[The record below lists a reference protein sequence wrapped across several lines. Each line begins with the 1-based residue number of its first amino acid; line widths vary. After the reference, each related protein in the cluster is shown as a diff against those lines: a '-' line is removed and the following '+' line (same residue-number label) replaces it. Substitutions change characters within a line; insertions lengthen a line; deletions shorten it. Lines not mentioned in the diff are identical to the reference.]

1 MTKGSL
7 FFLPHGR
14 GPVSGG
20 LGSCMR
26 WMLLGIL
33 VLGFSIDGAGQQLSL
48 SGTVRD
54 ADGVVPDATVTLR
67 AAGGEPVTATTDGM
81 GGYSFGGLASGFYEL
96 SFSKVGYDTVTH
108 NLTLGPDNGPV
119 DVTLAVGAV
128 STSITVVD
136 AAGKATASRVDV
148 LDRDLPVQV
157 TSIPQ
162 QVLQQQGINDMATA
176 LRNVSGVQS
185 QVLYGVYEQYTVRGF
200 NARDVVLV
208 DGLRT
213 EAAYNRFNTQTNNV
227 ETVEVLKGPS
237 SVLYGGEALGG
248 AINIIRKKPQGTRA
262 YDLMYK
268 VGRFNS
274 HQVAGGA
281 TGPLVGYDLLYRVD
295 ASWAYSDGWRDA
307 GANRFNASPSLTWI
321 MGERARLTVH
331 QTFTRDNFNGDGG
344 VPVGFLNAPEFDPS
358 RRYSVPE
365 DFALMRD
372 SQTELFFN
380 VNLSPDWEF
389 RNGLLVRRTG
399 EEYFVTEGV
408 YYDPIAN
415 TIPREGLYFY
425 HHRSPVVN
433 QAEIVGRVNF
443 LGMRHRLLFGYDY
456 RDLYYRTDVTEGSF
470 GDTDGFYEFTALSL
484 PDLIET
490 NPPITSFPIVRET
503 YVSNVTHAGFWQDQI
518 DVTESLKITVGG
530 RYDDFDRDRYRILT
544 ADPDT
549 RFGIQARH
557 QTAYTYRAGIVYAPV
572 ANHQVYF
579 SSSSSFTPVFDIP
592 SDGSELKPM
601 RGLGYEAGYRWQGW
615 NDRVQANLAFYHT
628 ELKNITFNE
637 GLLAVVQAGKQTSKG
652 IDLDINADLGYRT
665 RLMLNYGYTVPKFDE
680 FIDYQDSGDDLTGN
694 LPRFAQKQALNV
706 WINKSWVSGLNASL
720 GMRYVGPMFTNN
732 ANTVRLGGWSTFNG
746 SVGLRRDT
754 WEWSLNAENLFN
766 RERYF
771 TPSDYSNQV
780 YPGAPINV
788 FTTIRLRFR

>member
-1 MTKGSL
+1 MKTGFL
-7 FFLPHGR
+7 FFLPQGHRPVHG
-14 GPVSGG
+14 GF
-20 LGSCMR
+20 GSCFR

-33 VLGFSIDGAGQQLSL
+33 LLGFSIDSAAQQLSL

-54 ADGVVPDATVTLR
+54 ADGVVPEATVTLR
-67 AAGGEPVTATTDGM
+67 AAGAAPVTATTDGM
-81 GGYSFGGLASGFYEL
+81 GSYNFSGLASGFYEL
-96 SFSKVGYDTVTH
+96 SFSKAGYDTVTH

-119 DVTLAVGAV
+119 NVTLAVGAV

-136 AAGKATASRVDV
+136 AAGKATASRMDV
-148 LDRDLPVQV
+148 LERDLPVQV

-162 QVLQQQGINDMATA
+162 QVLQQQGINDVATA
-176 LRNVSGVQS
+176 LRNVSGVQT

-213 EAAYNRFNTQTNNV
+213 EAALNRFNTQTNNV

-237 SVLYGGEALGG
+237 SVLYGGDALSG

-281 TGPLVGYDLLYRVD
+281 TGPLAGYDLLYRVD
-295 ASWAYSDGWRDA
+295 ASWAYSDGWRGA

-331 QTFTRDNFNGDGG
+331 ETLIRDDFNGDGG
-344 VPVGFLNAPEFDPS
+344 VPVGLLNVPGFDRS
-358 RRYSVPE
+358 RRFSIPE
-365 DFALMRD
+365 DFALMKD
-372 SQTELFFN
+372 SQTEIFFN
-380 VNLSPDWEF
+380 ASLSSDWEF
-389 RNGLLVRRTG
+389 RNGFLMRRTG

-408 YYDPIAN
+408 YYDPVAN

-425 HHRSPVVN
+425 HHRRPYVN

-443 LGMRHRLLFGYDY
+443 LNMRHRLLFGYDY
-456 RDLYYRTDVTEGSF
+456 RDLYYRTDVTDDG
-470 GDTDGFYEFTALSL
+470 GFYVHTDLSL
-484 PDLIET
+484 PALVET
-490 NPPITSFPIVRET
+490 NPPITSFPIVRRT
-503 YVSNVTHAGFWQDQI
+503 YQSNVTHAGFWQDQI
-518 DVTESLKITVGG
+518 DVTDRLKITVGG
-530 RYDDFDRDRYRILT
+530 RYDDFDRDRYRIFT
-544 ADPDT
+544 ADPNT
-549 RFGIQARH
+549 LTGVQARH

-572 ANHQVYF
+572 GSHQLYF

-592 SDGSELKPM
+592 SDGSELEPM
-601 RGLGYEAGYRWQGW
+601 RGRGYEAGYRWQGW
-615 NDRVQANLAFYHT
+615 NDRVQTNLAFYHT
-628 ELKNITFNE
+628 ELKNLTFAEN
-637 GLLAVVQAGKQTSKG
+637 LLSVVQAGKQISKG
-652 IDLDINADLGYRT
+652 IDLDINADLGHST
-665 RLMLNYGYTVPKFDE
+665 RLILNYGYTVPKFEE
-680 FIDYQDSGDDLTGN
+680 FIDPDSGDDFSGN

-706 WINKSWVSGLNASL
+706 WINKSWASGVNAGL
-720 GMRYVGPMFTNN
+720 GMRYVGPMFTDN
-732 ANTVRLGGWSTFNG
+732 ANTVRLGGWSTING
-746 SVGLRRDT
+746 SVGYRRET

-771 TPSDYSNQV
+771 TPSDYTNQV